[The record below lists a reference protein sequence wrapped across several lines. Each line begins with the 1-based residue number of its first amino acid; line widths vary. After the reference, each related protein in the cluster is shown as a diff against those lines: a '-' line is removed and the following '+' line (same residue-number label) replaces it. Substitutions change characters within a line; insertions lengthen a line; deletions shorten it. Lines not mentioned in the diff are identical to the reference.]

1 MMIVCLYRD
10 ALLGRW
16 ITLGLLSVENIR
28 GAQAYSIPSPVE
40 LRYLSLQMH
49 GSYGKETFCTMS
61 SVQVNVLRSF
71 SKAKHKLIMKYEQVF
86 GKAAMGIIEQE
97 IDQEAHLA
105 SYADVKA
112 EILKSLDPNSV
123 TAPTAVVVAHAEH
136 IDSTE
141 SDALELAEAPSP
153 YSNRFQWGRC
163 VVCIDVCRAPGA
175 MVAGTMAAEFARQQ
189 AQIITTK
196 TVASGNAT
204 PAALNCSADGAEKN
218 GLYEDAASSLSVKAI
233 PASGSSIV
241 ATLSVAA
248 AGGDA
253 LQMPAS
259 AAGAGEAGISKEIVP
274 SAQAGAAVL
283 RGDVD
288 TPKIQ
293 VCATT
298 HLCVRGLR
306 ILNTLQLDSNI
317 IRKLWNK
324 LRDLV

>member
-1 MMIVCLYRD
+1 MTTMCLRRD

-61 SVQVNVLRSF
+61 SVQVNVPISF
-71 SKAKHKLIMKYEQVF
+71 SKATQNLIVNEQVF

-112 EILKSLDPNSV
+112 EILKSLDPNSL
-123 TAPTAVVVAHAEH
+123 TAPTAVVVAHAEQ
-136 IDSTE
+136 IDSTD
-141 SDALELAEAPSP
+141 SDELELADTPSP
-153 YSNRFQWGRC
+153 YSNRFQWGHC
-163 VVCIDVCRAPGA
+163 VICIDVCRVPVAV
-175 MVAGTMAAEFARQQ
+175 VAGAMAAEFARQQ
-189 AQIITTK
+189 TQIITSK
-196 TVASGNAT
+196 TVASGNVT
-204 PAALNCSADGAEKN
+204 AAAQNCSADAAEKI
-218 GLYEDAASSLSVKAI
+218 GLYEDAASSLSVKTI

-241 ATLSVAA
+241 ASLSVAA
-248 AGGDA
+248 AVGDA
-253 LQMPAS
+253 LHVPAAPAPAVEAAISKDIVAS
-259 AAGAGEAGISKEIVP
+259 AQV
-274 SAQAGAAVL
+274 GAAVL

-293 VCATT
+293 VCATIYLV
-298 HLCVRGLR
+298 LCVRCEVLGFSE
-306 ILNTLQLDSNI
+306 QSAVGF
-317 IRKLWNK
+317 KHYS
-324 LRDLV
+324 